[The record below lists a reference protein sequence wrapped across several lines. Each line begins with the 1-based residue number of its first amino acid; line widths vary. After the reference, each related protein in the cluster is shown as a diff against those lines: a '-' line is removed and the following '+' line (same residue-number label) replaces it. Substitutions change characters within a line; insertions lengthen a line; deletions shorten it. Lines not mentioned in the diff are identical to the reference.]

1 MITDVNGYVDN
12 LMSFKNKTYTQRKAM
27 ILDDLNNDNMD
38 VVTMIECVERL
49 MSLSLNSIM

>member
-1 MITDVNGYVDN
+1 MITDVKGYVDN

-27 ILDDLNNDNMD
+27 ILDDFNNNNID

-49 MSLSLNSIM
+49 MSLSLDGIE